1 LIPVVSGRYQ
11 GAAVQHLYN
20 ILLLL
25 WPLFFLLQA
34 SLATNGRSPQHRSFG
49 MAVIRRGRIDVQ
61 MQQPVSE
68 IGFIPL
74 IPPPLPSHCRGADN
88 YQSARFARAWAH
100 TSSESGRWRRVIG
113 HTGATVLVDGFAAV
127 AKPCR
132 WIAGFD
138 LAFTGFVEGFVVEIL
153 VDEATKHAVRGFY
166 HHDPASP
173 ADSRQ
178 SG

>member
-1 LIPVVSGRYQ
+1 MLPMPTSSSDSVRIDYWHRCLAGTVGCGRITASCLIPVVSGRYQ

-34 SLATNGRSPQHRSFG
+34 SLATNGRSRQHRSFG
-49 MAVIRRGRIDVQ
+49 MAVIRRRRIDVHKRLMLLATVAL

-74 IPPPLPSHCRGADN
+74 IPPPPLPSHCRGADN

-113 HTGATVLVDGFAAV
+113 HTGAAVLLDGFAAV

-132 WIAGFD
+132 
-138 LAFTGFVEGFVVEIL
+138 
-153 VDEATKHAVRGFY
+153 
-166 HHDPASP
+166 
-173 ADSRQ
+173 
-178 SG
+178 